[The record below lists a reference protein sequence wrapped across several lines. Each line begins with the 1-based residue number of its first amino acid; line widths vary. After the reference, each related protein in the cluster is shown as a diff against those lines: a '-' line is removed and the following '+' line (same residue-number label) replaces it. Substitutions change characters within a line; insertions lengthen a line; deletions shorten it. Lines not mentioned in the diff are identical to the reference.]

1 VKKIKALAPHKFK
14 PNPLPLT
21 VIHHDRPACRSVIL
35 ITRLSLRTT
44 TGKLL
49 NLSDCTSRA
58 VNLPSPK
65 TMQLPSTGIAGL
77 ATATPERMVAGAR
90 KAEIVRLKITEAGR
104 RALAEA
110 GR

>member
-1 VKKIKALAPHKFK
+1 
-14 PNPLPLT
+14 
-21 VIHHDRPACRSVIL
+21 
-35 ITRLSLRTT
+35 
-44 TGKLL
+44 
-49 NLSDCTSRA
+49 
-58 VNLPSPK
+58 
-65 TMQLPSTGIAGL
+65 MQLPSTGIAGL